1 MSLSTT
7 HNFEC
12 RCRPGDCAWSLSSPV
27 VYSFNNALGIDTVP
41 KPKELLEEEAEI
53 QQQKAAKAALAEFKP
68 TRRDFQI
75 VWDTVR
81 RSGKISLSGLMSVC
95 PAYSREQS
103 AAIADSMP
111 DLLCMGMGNRRV
123 WWPR

>member
-1 MSLSTT
+1 
-7 HNFEC
+7 
-12 RCRPGDCAWSLSSPV
+12 

-53 QQQKAAKAALAEFKP
+53 QQQKAAKAALAELKP

-81 RSGKISLSGLMSVC
+81 RSGKISLSGLMSVL
-95 PAYSREQS
+95 SWLSVKWRS
-103 AAIADSMP
+103 AV
-111 DLLCMGMGNRRV
+111 LR
-123 WWPR
+123 